1 MGAEVS
7 YGTDSPVTN
16 GGGRCRL
23 RLGDFE
29 LEASGGDTA
38 ATGEVRVVIRP
49 ERVRLEPYGTTGPNR
64 VPGMVE
70 RLVYQG
76 PATQLVV
83 RLANGEPL
91 QALIQNRVLS
101 AALASDRPFT
111 PPAFL
116 RLLLRVPVLRDL
128 PSRIVA
134 FGGTGGAAL
143 FCPAGGKRIAGTG
156 GAQRTAHGALAAS
169 RQDGPV
175 PA

>member
-1 MGAEVS
+1 VYVTHDQEEALTMSDRLAVMAGGRIEQVGSPAELYEEPATTYVA
-7 YGTDSPVTN
+7 GFLGVANLMAATAGGHD

-91 QALIQNRVLS
+91 QALVQNQGEPLSWEQGTAIAVHLPADALRVLRES
-101 AALASDRPFT
+101 A
-111 PPAFL
+111 
-116 RLLLRVPVLRDL
+116 
-128 PSRIVA
+128 
-134 FGGTGGAAL
+134 
-143 FCPAGGKRIAGTG
+143 
-156 GAQRTAHGALAAS
+156 
-169 RQDGPV
+169 
-175 PA
+175 